1 LDNKTVHLSKVKRKD
16 NALYPYSRGTKGGT
30 ITIIVFAL
38 MMTGCSNK
46 DNSTGPS
53 DMTNIATIYLDN
65 SQQVIRGFGGVN
77 MPGWTSVGDL
87 TAGQVQEAFGTG
99 PGQIGLSIL
108 RIRVPYDT
116 VDFKLEV
123 PTARLVKSL
132 GVSTIFASPW
142 SPPPSMK
149 SNNNI
154 VEGILNA
161 NSYADYANY
170 LKAFANYMSSNGAPL
185 YAISVQNE
193 PDAAVTYESCSWNAS
208 QLLNFVKTNASA
220 IGTSVIVPESEN
232 FNHSLSD
239 PILNDPAAAANVSI
253 IGGHIYGGGLTSY
266 PLAASKGKEVWMT
279 EHLVLDTNWVDALGT
294 AKEIN
299 DCMNAGM
306 NAYVWWYIRRYYG
319 LIDENSNITKRGYV
333 MSQYARFVRPGY
345 NMVAATASPQTN
357 IDISAYK
364 NGSKFVM
371 IVLNRNSSSTSQKFI
386 IQNGAVNTF
395 TPYVTSSTQN
405 CTQRNDITVS
415 SGSFTVTLD
424 PLSVTTFVS
433 N

>member
-1 LDNKTVHLSKVKRKD
+1 MH
-16 NALYPYSRGTKGGT
+16 PYSKGTNPVIFT
-30 ITIIVFAL
+30 IMIFVLIIA
-38 MMTGCSNK
+38 GCSNK
-46 DNSTGPS
+46 DETTGPS
-53 DMTNIATIYLDN
+53 GLTNVATIYFN
-65 SQQVIRGFGGVN
+65 NPQQIIRGFGGVN
-77 MPGWTSVGDL
+77 MPGWSSVGDL
-87 TAGQVQEAFGTG
+87 TTGQVQKAFGSG
-99 PGQIGLSIL
+99 SGQIGLSIL

-123 PTARLVKSL
+123 PTAKLVKSM

-154 VEGILNA
+154 VGGILNT
-161 NSYADYANY
+161 NSYTDYATY
-170 LKAFANYMSSNGAPL
+170 LKAFAGYMSSNGAPL

-193 PDAAVTYESCSWNAS
+193 PDASVTYESCSWNAS

-220 IGTSVIVPESEN
+220 IGTPVIVPESQN
-232 FNHSLSD
+232 FDHTLSD
-239 PILNDPAAAANVSI
+239 PILNDPVAAANVPI

-266 PLAASKGKEVWMT
+266 PLAVSKGKEVWMT

-294 AKEIN
+294 GKEIN

-333 MSQYARFVRPGY
+333 MSHYARFVRPGFY
-345 NMVAATASPQTN
+345 KVIATANPQTN
-357 IDISAYK
+357 VDVTAYK
-364 NGSKFVM
+364 NSTKTV
-371 IVLNRNSSSTSQKFI
+371 IVVLNRNSSSISQTFN
-386 IQNGAVNTF
+386 IQNVAATAF
-395 TPYVTSSTQN
+395 TPYVTSSNQN
-405 CTQRNDITVS
+405 CIQRDDVLLS

-424 PLSVTTFVS
+424 ALSVTTFVS

>member
-1 LDNKTVHLSKVKRKD
+1 M
-16 NALYPYSRGTKGGT
+16 YPYLRGIKLVR
-30 ITIIVFAL
+30 IAIMLYAL
-38 MMTGCSNK
+38 LMAGCSK
-46 DNSTGPS
+46 SEVTTGPS
-53 DMTNIATIYLDN
+53 ETTNAATIYLNN

-77 MPGWTSVGDL
+77 MPGWSSVGDL
-87 TAGQVQEAFGTG
+87 TADQVQKAFGTG
-99 PGQIGLSIL
+99 SGQICLSIL

-142 SPPPSMK
+142 SPPPAMK

-154 VEGILNA
+154 VGGILNT

-170 LKAFANYMSSNGAPL
+170 LKAFANYMASNGAPL
-185 YAISVQNE
+185 YTISVQNE
-193 PDAAVTYESCSWNAS
+193 PDATVTYESCSWNAS
-208 QLLNFVKTNASA
+208 QLLNFVKFNASA
-220 IGTSVIVPESEN
+220 IGTPVIVPESQN
-232 FNHSLSD
+232 FDHSLSD
-239 PILNDPAAAANVSI
+239 PILNDPVAAANMSI

-266 PLAASKGKEVWMT
+266 PLAVSKGKEVWMT

-299 DCMNAGM
+299 NCMNAGM

-345 NMVAATASPQTN
+345 TMVAATTSPQTN
-357 IDISAYK
+357 VDVSAYK
-364 NGSKFVM
+364 NGSKIVI
-371 IVLNRNSSSTSQKFI
+371 IVLNRNSSSISQTFI
-386 IQNGAVNTF
+386 LQNGAATVF
-395 TPYVTSSTQN
+395 TPYVTSSSQN
-405 CTQRNDITVS
+405 CTQRNDILIS
-415 SGSFTVTLD
+415 SGSFIATLD
-424 PLSVTTFVS
+424 ASSITTFVS
-433 N
+433 D